1 MAPSSSVVQSRPSLW
16 RHRLKSID
24 IACIR
29 RWLRCRRRRRRRDH
43 RRYRLFTIFIDS
55 FHTFRLFLFRFGLE
69 RVATAAT
76 TAAAGIFAT
85 IPTVIFLLF
94 LWTFIDRCAIARMIS
109 ARSLWFSFDEGCWR
123 SGWHT
128 FAMAVTAV
136 RLVWLCGLLTGHCH
150 LLIGLTFE
158 LVHWSCIQLHQLLA
172 GIAQM
177 LDAMF
182 HMVRTE

>member
-29 RWLRCRRRRRRRDH
+29 RWLRRRRDH
-43 RRYRLFTIFIDS
+43 CWYRLFTIFIDS

-69 RVATAAT
+69 RIATAAT
-76 TAAAGIFAT
+76 AAAAGIFAT
-85 IPTVIFLLF
+85 VPTVIFLLF
-94 LWTFIDRCAIARMIS
+94 LWTLIGRCAITRMTS
-109 ARSLWFSFDEGCWR
+109 AQSLWFSFDEGCWR

-128 FAMAVTAV
+128 FVMAVISV
-136 RLVWLCGLLTGHCH
+136 GVWLCGLLTWHCH
-150 LLIGLTFE
+150 LLTGLTF
-158 LVHWSCIQLHQLLA
+158 VPMHCSSVQLHQLLA

-177 LDAMF
+177 LNAMF